1 MRIIYILLFFIC
13 LYALLHLSAVSG
25 SNDSDFTDKNINEI
39 IITDELSPDTRDSY
53 SGLLLVEPGKE
64 SVRKL
69 KFSSSTKN
77 SPIKRIK
84 KPLLS
89 EISCESYSYNYYKKA
104 ASEISGSA
112 FANLSYLKF
121 LRVTKMLC

>member
-1 MRIIYILLFFIC
+1 MRISYILLFFIC
-13 LYALLHLSAVSG
+13 LSALLHLSVLSG
-25 SNDSDFTDKNINEI
+25 SNDSDFTYKKSNEI
-39 IITDELSPDTRDSY
+39 IITDELSPDIRDGD
-53 SGLLLVEPGKE
+53 SGILLNESGNE

-69 KFSSSTKN
+69 KFSSSVKN

-89 EISCESYSYNYYKKA
+89 EISCKSFSYNYYKKA
-104 ASEISGSA
+104 ASERSGSA